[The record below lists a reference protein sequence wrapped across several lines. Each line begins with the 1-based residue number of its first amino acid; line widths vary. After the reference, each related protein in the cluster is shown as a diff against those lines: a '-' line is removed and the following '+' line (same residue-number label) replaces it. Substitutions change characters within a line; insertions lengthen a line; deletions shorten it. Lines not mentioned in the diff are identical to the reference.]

1 MALCKG
7 PSGEEQG
14 MSEGE
19 ARRNPGEGEG
29 GPSKLAFVRP
39 EHRKKH
45 RATKWRWCLWRFA
58 RAPAASGKGMRSPP
72 GEHNPGEGEGGPS
85 KLAFVRPEHRKKH
98 IATRLTAAA
107 YRFARA
113 PAASGWGMRSPP
125 GEHNPPPYNPKFAFS
140 CIPSPKA
147 L

>member
-1 MALCKG
+1 PQSYIRQLVAIATGCFWFSARRKLAFVREESQKQPVGRKANSCRISLCKG
-7 PSGEEQG
+7 PRGERMGNAQPSGRAQ
-14 MSEGE
+14 SP

-45 RATKWRWCLWRFA
+45 RVTKWRWCLWRCA
-58 RAPAASGKGMRSPP
+58 RAPVASG
-72 GEHNPGEGEGGPS
+72 
-85 KLAFVRPEHRKKH
+85 
-98 IATRLTAAA
+98 T
-107 YRFARA
+107 
-113 PAASGWGMRSPP
+113 GMRSPP